1 MPRMFRNRVL
11 NLLVLSGVAA
21 HQALPQSADPSPKP
35 FEPDIPGGSHAAT
48 DLRIFG
54 PNPDGWLFP
63 ITRLDELLPH
73 WIQFGGQFRDRAES
87 QTGLGYA
94 PVDDAYDLTQL
105 RLGIYLQPTKWL
117 ELVGVTQDSRVFFN
131 HHVATASPYQNIWD

>member
-1 MPRMFRNRVL
+1 MSSSLALKLVVL
-11 NLLVLSGVAA
+11 GGVAA
-21 HQALPQSADPSPKP
+21 CQTFPQSTDLTPNAYP
-35 FEPDIPGGSHAAT
+35 PDTPGGSQAAT
-48 DLRIFG
+48 DLRVSG

-63 ITRLDELLPH
+63 ITRLDESLPH

-105 RLGIYLQPTKWL
+105 RLGIYFQPTKWL
-117 ELVGVTQDSRVFFN
+117 ELVGVT
-131 HHVATASPYQNIWD
+131 

>member
-1 MPRMFRNRVL
+1 MPRMVST
-11 NLLVLSGVAA
+11 LVLKFVVLGSVAA
-21 HQALPQSADPSPKP
+21 HQAFPQSSNPSANP
-35 FEPDIPGGSHAAT
+35 FQPDTPGGSVAAT

-63 ITRLDELLPH
+63 ITRLDEFLPH

-87 QTGLGYA
+87 ETGLGYA
-94 PVDDAYDLTQL
+94 PIDDAYDLTQL

-117 ELVGVTQDSRVFFN
+117 ELVEVTQDSRVFFN
-131 HHVATASPYQNIWD
+131 HHVL